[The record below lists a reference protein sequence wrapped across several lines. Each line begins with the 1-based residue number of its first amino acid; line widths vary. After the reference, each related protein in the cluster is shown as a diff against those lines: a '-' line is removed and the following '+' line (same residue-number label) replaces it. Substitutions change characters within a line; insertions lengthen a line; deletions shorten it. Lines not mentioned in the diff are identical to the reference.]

1 MWSYKRE
8 DCLVVKI
15 ELFYRTTA
23 FSFDCRKYFVFVR
36 CVFTFVIGLKNLVRL
51 PELDSN
57 STNRDFIHSPSLV
70 LETAGVY
77 FELSLV
83 PCDIFRCSD

>member
-1 MWSYKRE
+1 M
-8 DCLVVKI
+8 
-15 ELFYRTTA
+15 
-23 FSFDCRKYFVFVR
+23 
-36 CVFTFVIGLKNLVRL
+36 IGLKNLVRL

-77 FELSLV
+77 FELSLAVVISSV
-83 PCDIFRCSD
+83 PFYELSSRNPEKKSTLFFVLRREGHCPP

>member
-1 MWSYKRE
+1 M
-8 DCLVVKI
+8 
-15 ELFYRTTA
+15 
-23 FSFDCRKYFVFVR
+23 
-36 CVFTFVIGLKNLVRL
+36 IGLKNLVRL

-77 FELSLV
+77 FELLLV
-83 PCDIFRCSD
+83 PCDIFRCSDKQL